1 MSLWHFVVCVCGVL
15 ISILSITR
23 TFWHVRHV
31 QLLKGQTRIFVCTRQ
46 SLLVLEE
53 RNWGWQLHS
62 LLLKH
67 TSQSARQE
75 SQVSLLAFLHAQQSK
90 NRHLHLVSQ
99 ATITQASQHKQDP
112 SLPGNACWSPLT
124 WLQLTTL
131 VYTFGIWETKLSK
144 MHPMQTRMFSDY
156 SVQLWGSRKAHF
168 SEQTMNT
175 GEDNHCCQRIN
186 RLQQLKL
193 CEG

>member
-1 MSLWHFVVCVCGVL
+1 MAFCRVCVWSVNLHIKHYKNFLTCKTC
-15 ISILSITR
+15 ST
-23 TFWHVRHV
+23 
-31 QLLKGQTRIFVCTRQ
+31 LKRADKDFVCTRQ

-53 RNWGWQLHS
+53 HNWGWQLHS
-62 LLLKH
+62 LLLKD

-144 MHPMQTRMFSDY
+144 MHPMRTRMFSDC

-168 SEQTMNT
+168 SEQTTNT